1 MEKFQTYKSD
11 LKVDSKKK
19 YLNNSERLTLI
30 EQNLMLLQE
39 LILRILEDDTL
50 PPPTQ
55 VEDDVDIDVEEDF
68 PESPDSKKVKK

>member
-39 LILRILEDDTL
+39 LVIRILEDDTL